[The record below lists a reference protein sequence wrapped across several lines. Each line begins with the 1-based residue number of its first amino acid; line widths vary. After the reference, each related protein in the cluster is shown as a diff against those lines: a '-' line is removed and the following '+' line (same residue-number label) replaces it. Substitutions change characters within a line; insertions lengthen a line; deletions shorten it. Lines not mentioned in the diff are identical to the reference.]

1 MDGNLNDYRANQP
14 CNELA
19 KGVSGRANSNY
30 KIPKARMSLT
40 VSRKK
45 TYVVGATLDSDGERY
60 KRRSDMIS

>member
-19 KGVSGRANSNY
+19 KGVSGRANSSY